1 MNVDAHIICWNERD
15 LLPLTIKHYREF
27 CRTITIYDNYSDDG
41 SDTIAESMG
50 CKVVKFGKP
59 GELNDNFYL
68 EVKNHCWKGSNADY
82 VIVCDADEIITS
94 KWANYVSE
102 EERMNGVR
110 PTIYRTQGWQ
120 VTSNNF
126 PENDLLEVTN
136 GWAFDNYSKSVMFDP
151 RAIKEMNYRPG
162 AHRCDP
168 VGDIVYS
175 SEILYLLH
183 YRQAGGAERL
193 VRRYSQY
200 MKRLSQFNRKHGHG
214 IHYRQRPE
222 QIRANFKRELL
233 KSKPLV

>member
-1 MNVDAHIICWNERD
+1 MTVDAFILCWNERE
-15 LLPLTIKHYREF
+15 LLPLTIKHYQKF
-27 CRTITIYDNYSDDG
+27 CRSITIYDNYSDDG
-41 SDTIAESMG
+41 SDKIAESMG

-68 EVKNHCWKGSNADY
+68 EVKNHCWKGSDADY
-82 VIVCDADEIITS
+82 VIVCDADEILTS
-94 KWANYVSE
+94 LTTGPAPKQGE
-102 EERMNGVR
+102 K

-120 VTSNNF
+120 VTSNQF
-126 PENDLLEVTN
+126 PNNDLFEVTN
-136 GWAFDNYSKSVMFDP
+136 GWPFDNYSKSIMFDP
-151 RAIKEMNYRPG
+151 RAIKEINYRPG

-168 VGDIVYS
+168 VGHVVYS
-175 SEILYLLH
+175 AETLYLLH

-193 VRRYSQY
+193 IKRYNQY
-200 MKRLSQFNRKHGHG
+200 MKRLSEFNRKHGHG